1 MTDTHGTCM
10 NHKWG
15 NPEKTLAGFQTHQAA
30 LSLSLSLR
38 NATEGERR

>member
-1 MTDTHGTCM
+1 MTNTHGTCT

-30 LSLSLSLR
+30 LSLSLR